1 MNKQLK
7 KVLTNAKK
15 TKETHKQ
22 LTNITKKT
30 AEYEA
35 TTSAVKE
42 IFNTFIAAGFPG
54 VSHPTESNQA
64 PVIETVNLEDSEA
77 MAEENDNDTVQSTMR
92 VADDPPKTPDATT
105 DIIMGRP
112 QCNQQKIT
120 PSDTP
125 C

>member
-1 MNKQLK
+1 MNKQCK

-35 TTSAVKE
+35 TT
-42 IFNTFIAAGFPG
+42 TFIAAGFPG

-77 MAEENDNDTVQSTMR
+77 MAEENDNDTVQLTMR
-92 VADDPPKTPDATT
+92 VADNPPKTPDATT